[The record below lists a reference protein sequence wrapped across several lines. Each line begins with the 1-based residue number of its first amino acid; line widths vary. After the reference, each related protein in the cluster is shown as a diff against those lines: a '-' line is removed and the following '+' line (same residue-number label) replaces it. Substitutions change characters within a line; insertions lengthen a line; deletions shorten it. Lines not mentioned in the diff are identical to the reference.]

1 MKLIWSENSWNDY
14 LYWQNNDK
22 KIVKRINTL
31 IKEIKRE
38 PNRLGE
44 QANQSLLNMSLQ
56 DVGQEELQMNIDLYM
71 KYQMIVSILF
81 RVDITTKGKL

>member
-1 MKLIWSENSWNDY
+1 
-14 LYWQNNDK
+14 
-22 KIVKRINTL
+22 
-31 IKEIKRE
+31 
-38 PNRLGE
+38 
-44 QANQSLLNMSLQ
+44 MSLQ